1 VSTKLL
7 KGSVCKSKTVAK
19 LQDNWFAHVL
29 WKRLTV
35 GMCDDCGRF
44 EADPELVRSACFPR
58 DLEYVTVEQVSEALT
73 LIESSELVVTYV
85 GPDGKPYGVF
95 PTWAQHQRVRKVKP
109 RYPAPPAEVLR
120 GVMSDE
126 RGAMSAEGNGGESSE
141 SRVQSPESRVG
152 ETEEERAAKALNA
165 RVRAVVTWFYQS
177 RRQATGQDSSEF
189 DGSHVHPADRN
200 AALKYFRM
208 LDLGKWEREDFGRRV
223 TKALRH
229 EYTKNVPRTFAGAV
243 LCFDDYL
250 PVHEKRGAVGGGEC
264 EIPEVRPR
272 GRNDE

>member
-1 VSTKLL
+1 MSTKLL
-7 KGSVCKSKTVAK
+7 KGSVVKSKTLVA
-19 LQDNWFAHVL
+19 LRGNWFAHDF

-35 GMCDDCGRF
+35 TMCDDCGRF
-44 EADPELVRSACFPR
+44 EADPELMRAACYPYEL
-58 DLEYVTVEQVSEALT
+58 DYVTVEQVGEALER
-73 LIESSELVVTYV
+73 LESLDGFVVTYV
-85 GPDGKPYGVF
+85 GANGKPYGAFVNW
-95 PTWAQHQRVRKVKP
+95 TEHQRVRHVKP
-109 RYPAPPAEVLR
+109 RYPAPPAEVMQGGRSEDGEKGPGVGDR
-120 GVMSDE
+120 GS
-126 RGAMSAEGNGGESSE
+126 G
-141 SRVQSPESRVG
+141 
-152 ETEEERAAKALNA
+152 TEEEKAAAAALSG
-165 RVRAVVTWFYQS
+165 RVKAVVTWFYQN
-177 RRQATGQDSSEF
+177 RRKATGTESSEF